1 VLPRVVIAGGSG
13 ALGLKIASNF
23 VARGHEVV
31 ILTRKIRD
39 SIRFEQSLWDGSSV
53 DASWGRLVPNS
64 ILINLSGELVD
75 KRPTRSNIDLLKSS
89 RVMPTRT
96 LAQAAENHGAPLLWL
111 QMSTLAIYGD
121 AGEVVLDEES
131 RAADGPEQM
140 AGVAKVWE
148 AALTPIPGCR
158 IVFMRTG
165 IVLDAGTPALNRL
178 VTITKLFL
186 GGSVGN
192 GKQWVSWIHIKD
204 FIAALNFLVN
214 TSSIEGVV
222 HVTSPYPIQN
232 MVLMSALRSAL
243 KKPWSPPTP
252 KFLIRI
258 GARFIFKTDPLLA
271 ITGRRALPAKL
282 LNAGFRFE
290 QPNIQKALLD
300 LCGNEK
306 H

>member
-1 VLPRVVIAGGSG
+1 MLPRVVIAGGSG
-13 ALGLKIASNF
+13 ALGLRIASNF

-53 DASWGRLVPNS
+53 DASWGRLIPNS

-89 RVMPTRT
+89 RILPTKA
-96 LAQAAENHGAPLLWL
+96 LAQAAEIHGAPLLWL

-121 AGEVVLDEES
+121 GGEVVLDEES
-131 RAADGPEQM
+131 RTAEGPEQM

-148 AALTPIPGCR
+148 AALTPIPGSR

-178 VTITKLFL
+178 ETITKLFL

-204 FIAALNFLVN
+204 FIRALNFMVAN
-214 TSSIEGVV
+214 QGVSGVV
-222 HVTSPYPIQN
+222 HVTSPQPVRN
-232 MVLMSALRSAL
+232 EELMTTLRTVLKM
-243 KKPWSPPTP
+243 PWSPPTP
-252 KFLIRI
+252 AFIIRF

-271 ITGRRALPAKL
+271 LTGRRAMPPKL
-282 LNAGFRFE
+282 LHAGFEFM
-290 QPNIQKALLD
+290 QPEIRQALDD
-300 LCGNEK
+300 LCGNRS
-306 H
+306 

>member
-1 VLPRVVIAGGSG
+1 
-13 ALGLKIASNF
+13 
-23 VARGHEVV
+23 
-31 ILTRKIRD
+31 
-39 SIRFEQSLWDGSSV
+39 
-53 DASWGRLVPNS
+53 
-64 ILINLSGELVD
+64 
-75 KRPTRSNIDLLKSS
+75 
-89 RVMPTRT
+89 
-96 LAQAAENHGAPLLWL
+96 
-111 QMSTLAIYGD
+111 
-121 AGEVVLDEES
+121 
-131 RAADGPEQM
+131 
-140 AGVAKVWE
+140 
-148 AALTPIPGCR
+148 
-158 IVFMRTG
+158 MRTG

>member
-39 SIRFEQSLWDGSSV
+39 GIRFEQRLWDGSSV
-53 DASWGRLVPNS
+53 DATWGMLITNS

-89 RVMPTRT
+89 RVLPTKA
-96 LAQAAENHGAPLLWL
+96 LAQAAEIHGAPVLWL

-121 AGEVVLDEES
+121 SGEVILDEES
-131 RAADGPEQM
+131 RTAEGPEQM

-158 IVFMRTG
+158 AVFLRTG

-178 VTITKLFL
+178 ETITKFFL

-192 GKQWVSWIHIKD
+192 GRQWVSWIHIHD
-204 FIAALNFLVN
+204 FIAALNFIIE
-214 TSSIEGVV
+214 TSSISDRV
-222 HVTSPYPIQN
+222 HVTSPEPVQN
-232 MVLMSALRSAL
+232 RLLMSSLRRVL
-243 KKPWSPPTP
+243 RKPWSPPTP
-252 KFLIRI
+252 RILIRI

-271 ITGRRALPAKL
+271 LTGRRAVPAKL

-290 QPNIQKALLD
+290 QPNIESALLD
-300 LCGNEK
+300 LCRK
-306 H
+306 KD

>member
-39 SIRFEQSLWDGSSV
+39 GIRFEQRLWDGSSV
-53 DASWGRLVPNS
+53 DATWGMLIPNS

-89 RVMPTRT
+89 RVLPTKA
-96 LAQAAENHGAPLLWL
+96 LAQAAEIHGAPVLWL

-121 AGEVVLDEES
+121 SGEVILDEES
-131 RAADGPEQM
+131 RTAEGPEQM

-158 IVFMRTG
+158 AVFLRTG

-178 VTITKLFL
+178 ETITKFFL

-192 GKQWVSWIHIKD
+192 GRQWVSWIHIHD
-204 FIAALNFLVN
+204 FIAALNFIIE
-214 TSSIEGVV
+214 TSSISDRV
-222 HVTSPYPIQN
+222 HVTSPEPVQN
-232 MVLMSALRSAL
+232 RLLMSSLRRVL
-243 KKPWSPPTP
+243 RKPWSPPTP
-252 KFLIRI
+252 RILIRI

-271 ITGRRALPAKL
+271 LTGRRAVPAKL

-290 QPNIQKALLD
+290 QPNIESALLD
-300 LCGNEK
+300 LCRK
-306 H
+306 KD

>member
-23 VARGHEVV
+23 AARGHEVV

-39 SIRFEQSLWDGSSV
+39 GIRFEQRLWDGSSV
-53 DASWGRLVPNS
+53 DATWGMLIPNS

-89 RVMPTRT
+89 RVLPTKA
-96 LAQAAENHGAPLLWL
+96 LAQAAEIHGAPVLWL

-121 AGEVVLDEES
+121 SGEVILDEES
-131 RAADGPEQM
+131 RTAEGPEQM

-158 IVFMRTG
+158 AVFLRTG

-178 VTITKLFL
+178 ETITKFFL

-192 GKQWVSWIHIKD
+192 GRQWVSWIHIHD
-204 FIAALNFLVN
+204 FIAALNFIIE
-214 TSSIEGVV
+214 TSSISDRV
-222 HVTSPYPIQN
+222 HVTSPEPVQN
-232 MVLMSALRSAL
+232 RLLMSSLRRVL
-243 KKPWSPPTP
+243 RKPWSPPTP
-252 KFLIRI
+252 RILIRI

-271 ITGRRALPAKL
+271 LTGRRAVPAKL

-290 QPNIQKALLD
+290 QPNIESALLD
-300 LCGNEK
+300 LCRK
-306 H
+306 KD